1 MAGTTVSA
9 DDLGALIQAAT
20 EAANAAAEATKALKA
35 QQSSRS
41 SFQEASKVVRLP
53 EPFGSENHEDDL
65 ARWQDFQVNFRA
77 WLYYGNPL
85 FEQDLH
91 I

>member
-65 ARWQDFQVNFRA
+65 ARWQDFSSEFSSLVVLWEPFV
-77 WLYYGNPL
+77 
-85 FEQDLH
+85 
-91 I
+91 

>member
-65 ARWQDFQVNFRA
+65 ARWQGLSSEFSSLVVLWEPFV
-77 WLYYGNPL
+77 
-85 FEQDLH
+85 
-91 I
+91 

>member
-1 MAGTTVSA
+1 M
-9 DDLGALIQAAT
+9 LQ
-20 EAANAAAEATKALKA
+20 LKPKV

-85 FEQDLH
+85 FEQEHRTELH
-91 I
+91 GASPIPAVSGEPDEV